1 LPVNNS
7 AWSNSIPSGAS
18 SIRHGDDEIRS
29 TKSFV
34 QNLIDSEHYF
44 NLDSASSA
52 SGGVHRQGSARIFV
66 NATRASLATPAS
78 ADSKGRLAYCEDT
91 ESLHYLGTSSHSTLL
106 GGSQPYGAF
115 GNVVFAGGGAPSN
128 FASGST
134 TSLNM
139 DGVGYEV
146 GDFFDVGTPSRFNV
160 ASTGSGRYLLTANVQ
175 FKESVHSGAVRRLA
189 IRKNGL
195 STTLA
200 EASGQTL
207 QTGSISLSC
216 SAIDMSSSTTH
227 WYEAVIYHDA
237 GVSLNSSHVSFNF
250 AIAKL

>member
-1 LPVNNS
+1 LPINNS
-7 AWSNSIPSGAS
+7 TWSNSIPSGAS

-52 SGGVHRQGSARIFV
+52 SGGVHKQGSARVFV
-66 NATRASLATPAS
+66 TTRASLATPAS
-78 ADSKGRLAYCEDT
+78 ADSAGRLVFTTDL
-91 ESLHYLGTSSHSTLL
+91 ESLHYLGASSHSTII

-115 GNVVFAGGGAPSN
+115 GNVVFAGAGAPAN
-128 FASGST
+128 FGSGST

-139 DGVGYEV
+139 DGVSYEV
-146 GDFFDVGTPSRFNV
+146 GDFFDAGTPSRFNV

-175 FKESVHSGAVRRLA
+175 FKESVHTGAVRRVA

-195 STTLA
+195 ATTLA